1 MIKVNNFDLDNT
13 IDILLYKYKSSVDV
27 CLSNIK
33 RTLSCQLLNYNIFR
47 VQQQFNN
54 NFYLFYNNI
63 WQCDST
69 EILEKEKLFYNKIKE
84 FDKYIQ
90 SNLDEITY
98 NIVLKD
104 LNTIK
109 TKTETFIKKLTVYL

>member
-84 FDKYIQ
+84 FDKYMQ

-109 TKTETFIKKLTVYL
+109 SKTETFIKKLTVYL